1 MDKNLLYE
9 PLVEA
14 KQHYEDYIKKNE
26 GKIGKEDE
34 ERYRKQYGLLGEIV
48 ANLES
53 TEKQTQEQ
61 KDQLIQMFE
70 KMQELGQPPEGISAP
85 GQFM

>member
-1 MDKNLLYE
+1 MDKNILYE

-14 KQHYEDYIKKNE
+14 KQHYTEYFKKQE
-26 GKIGKEDE
+26 GKIPKEDE
-34 ERYRKQYGLLGEIV
+34 ERYRKQYGLLSEIV
-48 ANLES
+48 VNLES
-53 TEKQTQEQ
+53 TQQQTQEQ
-61 KDQLIQMFE
+61 KNQLIEMFE